1 MKKTLVL
8 CVIALLCCTM
18 SARKKDYLAIKVID
32 PESKSLS
39 QHVFENDSISISFF
53 PQEFYCTVQL
63 HNKLDERIYVEW
75 SNFRWD
81 GDPIVFGDDNSIT
94 MNYKKEDET
103 IIGNESTSKE
113 LINKNLADYGILW
126 AKKKDLRKTQT
137 QNTNFIVPI
146 RFSSGKIVDYRIKC
160 QVFLEEYE

>member
-1 MKKTLVL
+1 MKKILIL
-8 CVIALLCCTM
+8 SIMALLCCTI
-18 SARKKDYLAIKVID
+18 SARKKDYLAIKVIE
-32 PESKSLS
+32 PVSNSS
-39 QHVFENDSISISFF
+39 QPHVFENDSISVSFF
-53 PQEFYCTVQL
+53 PEEFFCAIQV

-81 GDPIVFGDDNSIT
+81 GDPIVFGDDNRFT

-103 IIGNESTSKE
+103 IIGNEYAQKE
-113 LINKNLADYGILW
+113 LINKNLADYSILW
-126 AKKKDLRKTQT
+126 VKKKELRKIKT
-137 QNTNFIVPI
+137 QNTNFILPI

>member
-8 CVIALLCCTM
+8 CIMALLYCTI
-18 SARKKDYLAIKVID
+18 SARKKDHLAIKVTE
-32 PESKSLS
+32 PESKSLR
-39 QHVFENDSISISFF
+39 QHVYENDSITVVFF
-53 PQEFYCTVQL
+53 PEEFYCNVRIW
-63 HNKLDERIYVEW
+63 NKLDERIYVEW

-81 GDPIVFGDDNSIT
+81 GDPIVFGDDNHFT

-103 IIGNESTSKE
+103 IIGNEYASKY

-126 AKKKDLRKTQT
+126 VKKKDLRKTQT

-160 QVFLEEYE
+160 QVFLEEDE